1 MRVRPYGGRS
11 VVKQRTPTHHQNPRA
26 RYELAPGRR
35 LCGAMR
41 ETARAALPDCWPLP
55 SPRAHTIQRDQL
67 ITGPH
72 VTLRDLQRY
81 RVRDLDASTL
91 SRCSALPISRSP
103 MTSSRC
109 GRCGR
114 PSGRAP
120 RWVRHG
126 DHQVVGRRSQHFRD
140 RYIQH
145 GEALWTPVA
154 RSPPSV
160 SAPRTEMRLPDHRC
174 PTPTPLRRT
183 GANQPRLWTASGVAR
198 TRTGDPG
205 GAFCS
210 RSASYK
216 RTPRLSRHSSTQ
228 HVLVCRC
235 STRRFHSAGK
245 VPTDSQEGLEW
256 FLRNVR

>member
-205 GAFCS
+205 G
-210 RSASYK
+210 RSA
-216 RTPRLSRHSSTQ
+216 RDPLP
-228 HVLVCRC
+228 
-235 STRRFHSAGK
+235 TREHR
-245 VPTDSQEGLEW
+245 D
-256 FLRNVR
+256 